1 MIKRRN
7 PLGIKHRSSHTRI
20 LLCVL
25 SVFLN
30 LIVFLCDNCIS
41 IHSLRLRHSR
51 ADYLYLCYP
60 SSNPTNPG
68 STFFAFSMAIPI
80 SVNLRETRFILFLL
94 PMSDKDPKKKFD
106 FSLVRRV
113 LSLALPY
120 RLEFYG
126 AVALSLIL
134 AAIAPLRPFLVA
146 RAIDRDILTFNLHGL
161 QTIALIMIALLIVET
176 IMRYYFG
183 YLTAWLGTSIIRD
196 LRKRVYSHVI
206 FSKLQ
211 YFDTTP
217 IGTSTTRTITDV
229 EAINDTFS
237 EGLITIF
244 SDILTIVSVAVYM
257 FVVNWKLS
265 IITLLPLPFLLLVT
279 RWFQRGV
286 KSAFQDERT
295 QIGRLNAFLQE
306 HITGMRIIQ
315 IFNVESKE
323 QKKFTDINGQLR
335 DANVRG
341 IWYYSLFFPAVEILL
356 AVAIGLMVWYASGQ
370 IVRGFASVGVISSYI
385 MLINLLFRPL
395 RFIADKVNTIQRG
408 IIAAERV
415 FKLLDRDNFIADTG
429 TFVPTK
435 TQGKITFDK
444 VWFAYEDE
452 NYVLKGLNFELPAG
466 QTLAIV
472 GATGSGKTST
482 MSLLGR
488 FYEINK
494 GDIRIDDMSI
504 KDYKLAALRSQM
516 SIVLQDV
523 FLFAGSVYDNITL
536 RNEAITREK
545 VMEASKAI
553 GAHEFIMRLPG
564 GYDYKVMERGA
575 TLSMGQRQLISFV
588 RALVYDPAILILDE
602 ATSSIDTESEYV
614 VQQAIEKLVKGRT
627 SVVIAHRLS
636 TIRHAHKI
644 MVLDR
649 GEMKEFGSHDELIT
663 LAEGIYKRLHDM
675 QFNQEKQVA

>member
-1 MIKRRN
+1 
-7 PLGIKHRSSHTRI
+7 
-20 LLCVL
+20 
-25 SVFLN
+25 
-30 LIVFLCDNCIS
+30 
-41 IHSLRLRHSR
+41 
-51 ADYLYLCYP
+51 
-60 SSNPTNPG
+60 
-68 STFFAFSMAIPI
+68 
-80 SVNLRETRFILFLL
+80 
-94 PMSDKDPKKKFD
+94 MSEKEPKKKLD
-106 FSLVRRV
+106 LSLVRRV
-113 LSLALPY
+113 LSLAIPY
-120 RLEFYG
+120 KLEFYG
-126 AVALSLIL
+126 AVGLSLVL

-146 RAIDRDILTFNLHGL
+146 KAIDQYISVFDLHGL

-176 IMRYYFG
+176 IMRYYFS

-196 LRKRVYSHVI
+196 LRRRVYSHVI
-206 FSKLQ
+206 FSKLK

-244 SDILTIVSVAVYM
+244 SDILTIISVAIYM

-265 IITLLPLPFLLLVT
+265 IITLPFLLLVT

-286 KSAFQDERT
+286 KAAFQDERT

-315 IFNVESKE
+315 IFNVEKKE
-323 QKKFTDINGQLR
+323 QNKFIEINGQLR

-435 TQGKITFDK
+435 TQGKISFDK

-452 NYVLKGLNFELPAG
+452 NYVLKNINFELPAG
-466 QTLAIV
+466 QTLALV

-488 FYEINK
+488 FYETNK
-494 GDIRIDDMSI
+494 GDIRIDDVSI
-504 KDYKLAALRSQM
+504 KEYKLAALRSQM

-536 RNEAITREK
+536 RNDSITREK
-545 VMEASKAI
+545 VMEASRAI

-627 SVVIAHRLS
+627 SIVIAHRLS

-649 GEMKEFGSHDELIT
+649 GEMKEFGNHDELIA
-663 LAEGIYKRLHDM
+663 LDGYYKRLYDM
-675 QFNQEKQVA
+675 QFNQEKAVA